1 MTYSLH
7 QLAYFAHQLTRRA
20 ASTSMDRMAGAL
32 LDAQVDLNPHQI
44 DAALFATSNPLSK
57 GAILADEVGL
67 GKTIEAGL
75 LIAQKWAERKR
86 RILVIT
92 PANLRKQWHQEL
104 ADKFGIAASLLE
116 AKSYRQAIREGATN
130 PFDANGS
137 AATVFIC
144 SYQFAAGK
152 AEDVQS
158 VPWDLV
164 VIDEAHRLRNV
175 YKPEN
180 KTARILREALT
191 LPHKVL
197 LTATPLQN
205 SLLELYGLVSFVDER
220 VFGDL
225 DSFRA
230 QFGQPGGQLR
240 DAASRVCQMSTLK
253 NRIAPICKRT
263 LRRQVEAY
271 VKYTRRIPLLQ
282 EFVPG
287 ADETKLYN
295 YVSEFLQRPSLYAL
309 PNSQRQLITLVLRKL
324 LASSTFAIAGA
335 LETLITRLGQTLDEK
350 AVSTDLA
357 DELDQDYEALDELA
371 DERRNETEATADGS
385 PMVSTAAEIAA
396 IRSEVSELESF
407 RNLAVSITENAKG
420 TALLQALKI
429 AFKKL
434 DELDAAKKAIV
445 FTESRRTQDYLLK
458 LLADTEYGPGV
469 VLFNGSNSDT
479 KAKEIY
485 AAWVAKHAGTD
496 RVTGSRTADT
506 RAALVDYFRE
516 QGSIMIATEAGAEG
530 INLQFCS
537 MVINYD
543 LPWNPQRIEQRIGRC
558 HRYGQKHD
566 VVVVNFLNRDNEA
579 DRRVYQLLAQKFQL
593 FDGVFGA
600 SDEVLGAVES
610 GVDFERRIAEIYQ
623 TCRHPEAIHTAFEQ
637 LQLDLAGEISDAM
650 LNARKALLEN
660 FDEDVQERLR
670 LRNRDVCASLGKLER
685 LLMRFTRAALS
696 GHADFDE
703 DDTGFVLY
711 KLPSF
716 LAYPQITQIST
727 DSGQEHNLR
736 ESAKS
741 ADEMIFPLG
750 RYELPRRSPEAHIY
764 RMAHPLARGLIDH
777 AQRAPLSPSKLVLDY
792 EAYGAKVSV
801 VEGLRGKNGVLMV
814 QHLQIQSLGVT
825 EEHLLAAATD
835 AAGTPYDQDITD
847 RLLSIPGR
855 ATPLPRVDHAPVQ
868 QSLSSDL
875 APAQQNILDFA
886 AANVP
891 IPPALRQ
898 QIDQQKSR
906 IITDLESRNLG
917 FFSQESEKLDAWAD
931 DLKVGLE
938 REIKELDRQIKEA
951 RSKSKGAATLADK
964 LQAQKEQ
971 RDLEGQRDKKRRE
984 LFNRQDEIQA
994 MRDQLIEELESQL
1007 SQKISQRTLFVCE
1020 WEVA

>member
-1 MTYSLH
+1 MSYSP
-7 QLAYFAHQLTRRA
+7 QQIAYFAHQLTRRA
-20 ASTSMDRMAGAL
+20 ASNSMDRMAGAL

-104 ADKFGIAASLLE
+104 ADKFGISAGLLE
-116 AKSYRQAIREGATN
+116 AKSYRQAVKDGVTN
-130 PFDANGS
+130 PFDLAGNG
-137 AATVFIC
+137 ATVLIC

-152 AEDVQS
+152 AKDLQS

-180 KTARILREALT
+180 KTARILRDALT

-225 DSFRA
+225 DSFRS
-230 QFGQPGGQLR
+230 QFGQLK
-240 DAASRVCQMSTLK
+240 DATSFDTLK
-253 NRIAPICKRT
+253 KRIAPICKRT

-271 VKYTRRIPLLQ
+271 VKYTRRIPMLQ

-335 LETLITRLGQTLDEK
+335 LETLIKRLGQTLDEK
-350 AVSTDLA
+350 AATTDLA
-357 DELDQDYEALDELA
+357 DELDKDYEALDELA
-371 DERRNETEATADGS
+371 DELDAVADGS
-385 PMVSTAAEIAA
+385 TKVSTVAEIAA
-396 IRSEVSELESF
+396 IRAEVGELESF
-407 RNLAVSITENAKG
+407 RNLAISITENAKG
-420 TALLQALKI
+420 TALLQALNI
-429 AFKKL
+429 AFNKL
-434 DELDAAKKAIV
+434 DELGAAKKAIV
-445 FTESRRTQDYLLK
+445 FTESRRTQEYLLK
-458 LLADTEYGPGV
+458 LLAGTAHGPGV
-469 VLFNGSNSDT
+469 VLFNGSNTDG

-485 AAWVAKHAGTD
+485 GKWIERHSGTD

-566 VVVVNFLNRDNEA
+566 VVVVNFLNRENEA
-579 DRRVYQLLAQKFQL
+579 DRRVYELLAQKFQL

-623 TCRHPEAIHTAFEQ
+623 TCRHPEAIHNAFEQ

-670 LRNRDVCASLGKLER
+670 LRNMDARASLGRLER
-685 LLMRFTRAALS
+685 LLMRFTRAALN
-696 GHADFDE
+696 GHASFDE
-703 DDTGFVLY
+703 DDMGFMLCS
-711 KLPSF
+711 LPDG
-716 LAYPQITQIST
+716 LQDGNPTAI
-727 DSGQEHNLR
+727 
-736 ESAKS
+736 
-741 ADEMIFPLG
+741 PLG
-750 RYELPRRSPEAHIY
+750 RYELPRRSEEAHIY
-764 RMAHPLARGLIDH
+764 RMTHPLAQGLIDC
-777 AQRAPLSPSKLVLDY
+777 ALRAPLPPSKLVLDY

-801 VEGLRGKNGVLMV
+801 IEALRGQTGTLLV
-814 QHLQIQSLGVT
+814 QHLRIQSLGAT
-825 EEHLLAAATD
+825 EEHLLAAAID
-835 AAGTPYDQDITD
+835 ADGNVFDADVTD
-847 RLLSIPGR
+847 RLLSMPGH
-855 ATPLPRVDHAPVQ
+855 TVTLPRIDGAAVQ
-868 QSLSSDL
+868 QSLSDDL
-875 APAQQNILDFA
+875 APMQQNMLDFA

-891 IPPALRQ
+891 IPPALQQ
-898 QIDQQKSR
+898 QIDQQKALVV
-906 IITDLESRNLG
+906 TDLESRNLS
-917 FFSQESEKLDAWAD
+917 FFSQETEKLDAWAD

-938 REIKELDRQIKEA
+938 REIKDLDRQIKEA
-951 RSKSKGAATLADK
+951 RTKSKGAATLADK

-994 MRDQLIEELESQL
+994 RRDQLIEQLEEQL
-1007 SQKISQRTLFVCE
+1007 EKKLTQQMLLACE
-1020 WEVA
+1020 WKVA

>member
-1 MTYSLH
+1 
-7 QLAYFAHQLTRRA
+7 
-20 ASTSMDRMAGAL
+20 MAGAL

-116 AKSYRQAIREGATN
+116 AKSYRQAIKDGATN
-130 PFDANGS
+130 PFDLAGS
-137 AATVFIC
+137 SATVLIC

-152 AEDVQS
+152 AKDVQS

-180 KTARILREALT
+180 KTARILRDALT

-230 QFGQPGGQLR
+230 QFGQLK
-240 DAASRVCQMSTLK
+240 DAASFDALK

-271 VKYTRRIPLLQ
+271 VIYTRRIPMLQ

-335 LETLITRLGQTLDEK
+335 LETLIKRLGQTLDEK
-350 AVSTDLA
+350 AATTDLA
-357 DELDQDYEALDELA
+357 EELDQDYEALDELA
-371 DERRNETEATADGS
+371 DELAAVAEGS
-385 PMVSTAAEIAA
+385 AKVSTAAEVAA
-396 IRSEVSELESF
+396 IRAEVGELESF
-407 RNLAVSITENAKG
+407 RNLAISITENAKG
-420 TALLQALKI
+420 TALLQALNV

-434 DELDAAKKAIV
+434 DELGAAKKAIV
-445 FTESRRTQDYLLK
+445 FTESRRTQEYLLK
-458 LLADTEYGPGV
+458 LLAGTEHGPGV
-469 VLFNGSNSDT
+469 VLFNGSNTDA

-485 AAWVAKHAGTD
+485 AEWIARHAGTG
-496 RVTGSRTADT
+496 RVSGSRTADT

-566 VVVVNFLNRDNEA
+566 VVVVNFLNRDNDA
-579 DRRVYQLLAQKFQL
+579 DRRVYELLAQKFQL

-670 LRNRDVCASLGKLER
+670 LRNMDARASLGRLDR
-685 LLMRFTRAALS
+685 LLMRFTRAALN
-696 GHADFDE
+696 GHASFDE
-703 DDTGFVLY
+703 DDTGFLLTS
-711 KLPSF
+711 LPDGVVCDQGGNPT
-716 LAYPQITQIST
+716 AI
-727 DSGQEHNLR
+727 
-736 ESAKS
+736 
-741 ADEMIFPLG
+741 PLG
-750 RYELPRRSPEAHIY
+750 RYELPRRSEEAHIY
-764 RMAHPLARGLIDH
+764 RMAHSLAQGLIDY
-777 AQRAPLSPSKLVLDY
+777 AQRAPLTPSKLVLDY

-801 VEGLRGKNGVLMV
+801 IEALRGQTGTLMV
-814 QHLQIQSLGVT
+814 QHLRIHSLGAT
-825 EEHLLAAATD
+825 EEHLLAAAID
-835 AAGTPYDQDITD
+835 ADGNVFDADVTD
-847 RLLSIPGR
+847 RLLGMPGS
-855 ATPLPRVDHAPVQ
+855 AVPLSRVGSAPVQ
-868 QSLSSDL
+868 QSLSDDL
-875 APAQQNILDFA
+875 APAQQNMLDFA

-891 IPPALRQ
+891 IPPALQQ
-898 QIDQQKSR
+898 QIDQQKALV
-906 IITDLESRNLG
+906 ITDLESRNLT
-917 FFSQESEKLDAWAD
+917 FFSQETEKLDAWAD

-938 REIKELDRQIKEA
+938 REIKDLDRQIKEA
-951 RSKSKGAATLADK
+951 RTKSKGAATLADK

-984 LFNRQDEIQA
+984 LFDRQDQIQA
-994 MRDQLIEELESQL
+994 RRDSLIDDLERQLGQ
-1007 SQKISQRTLFVCE
+1007 QVTTTRLFAVE
-1020 WEVA
+1020 WELL

>member
-1 MTYSLH
+1 MTYSPH

-20 ASTSMDRMAGAL
+20 ASNSMDRMAGAL

-104 ADKFGIAASLLE
+104 ADKFGIVASLLE
-116 AKSYRQAIREGATN
+116 AKSYRQAIKEGATN
-130 PFDANGS
+130 PFDLAGNS
-137 AATVFIC
+137 ATVLIC

-152 AEDVQS
+152 AKDVQS

-180 KTARILREALT
+180 KTARILRDALT

-230 QFGQPGGQLR
+230 QFGQLK
-240 DAASRVCQMSTLK
+240 DAASFDALK

-271 VKYTRRIPLLQ
+271 VKYTRRIPMLQ

-335 LETLITRLGQTLDEK
+335 LETLIRRLAQTLDEK
-350 AVSTDLA
+350 AASTNLA
-357 DELDQDYEALDELA
+357 EELDQDYETLDELA
-371 DERRNETEATADGS
+371 DELDAVADGS
-385 PMVSTAAEIAA
+385 TKVSTAAEIIA
-396 IRSEVSELESF
+396 IRAEVGELESF
-407 RNLAVSITENAKG
+407 RNLAISITENAKG
-420 TALLQALKI
+420 TALLQALNV

-434 DELDAAKKAIV
+434 DELGAAKKAIV
-445 FTESRRTQDYLLK
+445 FTESRRTQEYLLK
-458 LLADTEYGPGV
+458 LLAGTEHGPGV
-469 VLFNGSNSDT
+469 VLFNGSNTDA

-485 AAWVAKHAGTD
+485 AEWIARHAGTD
-496 RVTGSRTADT
+496 RVSGSRTADT

-566 VVVVNFLNRDNEA
+566 VVVVNFLNRDNDA
-579 DRRVYQLLAQKFQL
+579 DRRVYELLAQKFQL

-670 LRNRDVCASLGKLER
+670 LRNMDARASLGRLER
-685 LLMRFTRAALS
+685 LLIRFTRAALG
-696 GHADFDE
+696 GHASFDE
-703 DDTGFVLY
+703 DDTGFLLTS
-711 KLPSF
+711 LPDGVQDTNTT
-716 LAYPQITQIST
+716 AI
-727 DSGQEHNLR
+727 
-736 ESAKS
+736 
-741 ADEMIFPLG
+741 PLG
-750 RYELPRRSPEAHIY
+750 RYELPRRSEEAHIY
-764 RMAHPLARGLIDH
+764 RMAHPLAQGLIDY
-777 AQRAPLSPSKLVLDY
+777 AQRVPLTPSKLVLDY
-792 EAYGAKVSV
+792 DAYGTKVSV
-801 VEGLRGKNGVLMV
+801 IEALRGTTGTLMV
-814 QHLQIQSLGVT
+814 QHLRIHSLGAT
-825 EEHLLAAATD
+825 EEHLLAAAID
-835 AAGTPYDQDITD
+835 ADGNVFDADVTD
-847 RLLSIPGR
+847 RLLGMPGH
-855 ATPLPRVDHAPVQ
+855 TVSLPRVDGAPVQ
-868 QSLSSDL
+868 QSLSDDL
-875 APAQQNILDFA
+875 APAQQNMLDFA
-886 AANVP
+886 AANAP
-891 IPPALRQ
+891 IPSALQQ
-898 QIDQQKSR
+898 QIDQQKALV
-906 IITDLESRNLG
+906 ITDLESRNLT
-917 FFSQESEKLDAWAD
+917 FFSQETEKLDAWAD

-938 REIKELDRQIKEA
+938 REIKDLDRQIKEA
-951 RSKSKGAATLADK
+951 RTKSKGAATLADK

-971 RDLEGQRDKKRRE
+971 RDLEGQRDRKRRE

-994 MRDQLIEELESQL
+994 RRDQLIEELESQL
-1007 SQKISQRTLFVCE
+1007 GQKISQRTLFSCE
-1020 WEVA
+1020 WEVR

>member
-1 MTYSLH
+1 MSYSP
-7 QLAYFAHQLTRRA
+7 QQIAYFAHQLTRRA
-20 ASTSMDRMAGAL
+20 ASNSMDRMAGAL

-104 ADKFGIAASLLE
+104 ADKFGISAGLLE
-116 AKSYRQAIREGATN
+116 AKSYRQAVKDGVTN
-130 PFDANGS
+130 PFDLAGNG
-137 AATVFIC
+137 ATVLIC

-152 AEDVQS
+152 AKDLQS

-180 KTARILREALT
+180 KTARILRDALT

-225 DSFRA
+225 DSFRS
-230 QFGQPGGQLR
+230 QFGQLK
-240 DAASRVCQMSTLK
+240 DATSFDTLK
-253 NRIAPICKRT
+253 KRIAPICKRT

-271 VKYTRRIPLLQ
+271 VKYTRRIPMLQ

-335 LETLITRLGQTLDEK
+335 LETLIKRLGQTLDEK
-350 AVSTDLA
+350 AATTDLA
-357 DELDQDYEALDELA
+357 DELDKDYEALDELA
-371 DERRNETEATADGS
+371 EELDAVADGS
-385 PMVSTAAEIAA
+385 TKVSTVAEIAA
-396 IRSEVSELESF
+396 IRAEVGELESF
-407 RNLAVSITENAKG
+407 RNLAISITENAKG
-420 TALLQALKI
+420 TALLQALNI
-429 AFKKL
+429 AFNKL
-434 DELDAAKKAIV
+434 DELGAAKKAIV
-445 FTESRRTQDYLLK
+445 FTESRRTQEYLLK
-458 LLADTEYGPGV
+458 LLAGTAHGPGV
-469 VLFNGSNSDT
+469 VLFNGSNTDG

-485 AAWVAKHAGTD
+485 GKWIERHSGTD

-566 VVVVNFLNRDNEA
+566 VVVVNFLNRENEA
-579 DRRVYQLLAQKFQL
+579 DRRVYELLAQKFQL

-623 TCRHPEAIHTAFEQ
+623 TCRHPEAIHNAFEQ

-670 LRNRDVCASLGKLER
+670 LRNMDARASLGRLER
-685 LLMRFTRAALS
+685 LLMRFTRAALN
-696 GHADFDE
+696 GHASFDE
-703 DDTGFVLY
+703 DDMGFMLCS
-711 KLPSF
+711 LPDG
-716 LAYPQITQIST
+716 LQDGNPTAI
-727 DSGQEHNLR
+727 
-736 ESAKS
+736 
-741 ADEMIFPLG
+741 PLG
-750 RYELPRRSPEAHIY
+750 RYELPRRSEEAHIY
-764 RMAHPLARGLIDH
+764 RMTHPLAQGLIDC
-777 AQRAPLSPSKLVLDY
+777 ALRAPLPPSKLVLDY

-801 VEGLRGKNGVLMV
+801 IEALRGQTGTLLV
-814 QHLQIQSLGVT
+814 QHLRIQSLGAT
-825 EEHLLAAATD
+825 EEHLLAAAID
-835 AAGTPYDQDITD
+835 ADGNVFDADVTD
-847 RLLSIPGR
+847 RLLSMPGH
-855 ATPLPRVDHAPVQ
+855 TVTLPRIDGAAVQ
-868 QSLSSDL
+868 QSLSDDL
-875 APAQQNILDFA
+875 APMQQNMLDFA

-891 IPPALRQ
+891 IPPALQQ
-898 QIDQQKSR
+898 QIDQQKALVV
-906 IITDLESRNLG
+906 TDLESRNLS
-917 FFSQESEKLDAWAD
+917 FFSQETEKLDAWAD

-938 REIKELDRQIKEA
+938 REIKDLDRQIKEA
-951 RSKSKGAATLADK
+951 RTKSKGAATLADK

-994 MRDQLIEELESQL
+994 RRDQLIEQLEEQL
-1007 SQKISQRTLFVCE
+1007 EKKLTQRMLLACE
-1020 WEVA
+1020 WKVA